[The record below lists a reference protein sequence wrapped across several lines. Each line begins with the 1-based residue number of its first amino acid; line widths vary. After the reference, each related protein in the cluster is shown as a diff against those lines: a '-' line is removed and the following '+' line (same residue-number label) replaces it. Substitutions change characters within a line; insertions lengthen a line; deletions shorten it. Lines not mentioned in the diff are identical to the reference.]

1 MYLCHRGSDCRSTN
15 PRAQPAREKTRHGM
29 TLVEIMIYVC
39 LFSMILAGLSILLS
53 TQAQID
59 SKMQRLDTLNAI
71 RQSSNRISH
80 WLEFGTHLLYP
91 PVASDTGRWF
101 DKLLFADLNHEKRL
115 LYIDQ
120 NRRLKM
126 QVESGSFLTLAD
138 HVIEFGI
145 KRLDESLVVFR
156 IKVQEPKGKKF
167 FVISNSIQLRN
178 AEMQSPHEIP

>member
-1 MYLCHRGSDCRSTN
+1 MRLRPLHSVCWPANH
-15 PRAQPAREKTRHGM
+15 RAQPVRSKVRHGM
-29 TLVEIMIYVC
+29 TLVEVMIYAC
-39 LFSMILAGLSILLS
+39 LFSMILAGLSLLLS

-71 RQSSNRISH
+71 RQSSNKLSL

-91 PVASDTGRWF
+91 PVASDTDHWF
-101 DKLLFADLNHEKRL
+101 DKLLFADSNHEKRL
-115 LYIDQ
+115 LYIDPQ
-120 NRRLKM
+120 RRLKM
-126 QVESGSFLTLAD
+126 QTESGSLLTLAD

-167 FVISNSIQLRN
+167 FIISNSIQLRN
-178 AEMQSPHEIP
+178 AEPQFPRENP